1 MRTLLHIIL
10 GFFFCTIS
18 AETIAQ
24 RRTYKPPKKDY
35 LGSFDDSQWWI
46 GIHAGVN
53 LGKAL
58 PLKRYDVLEFT
69 NGNSVNKEYDGFRRL
84 GLQAGARVD
93 FNFLTNFSASFQPT
107 YNNMNVGYEVAY
119 QWQGQDNN
127 FLDLRYNHRI
137 RLNYLELP
145 LLVRFDV
152 LRQAFKPYVQGGI
165 GYGMLIKADKYIEI
179 ESFDRAS
186 GANNPIQNES
196 PVIGAKNLFITSQW
210 IWYLGGG
217 ISTELGNVRLGL
229 ELNYK
234 QGLNNITNRLN
245 RYSDQRMI
253 GVLDALDDM
262 TLQNI
267 QMEFYCVF
275 PMKFLQVSSFR
286 RVRP

>member
-1 MRTLLHIIL
+1 
-10 GFFFCTIS
+10 
-18 AETIAQ
+18 
-24 RRTYKPPKKDY
+24 
-35 LGSFDDSQWWI
+35 
-46 GIHAGVN
+46 
-53 LGKAL
+53 
-58 PLKRYDVLEFT
+58 
-69 NGNSVNKEYDGFRRL
+69 
-84 GLQAGARVD
+84 
-93 FNFLTNFSASFQPT
+93 
-107 YNNMNVGYEVAY
+107 MNVGYEVAY